1 MKKIAVIGTG
11 YVGLVSGTCFSHIG
25 NNVMCCDIDQQK
37 INNLKNGMIP
47 IYEPGL
53 EELVKENM
61 EAGRLQFTT
70 DIATAIQTADIIY
83 IAVGTPMSIT
93 GEADL
98 RYVTSVAQTIGA
110 NLNEYK
116 VIVNK
121 STVPVGTGRLVERIV
136 RENLQNKMLTF
147 DIVSNPEFLKE
158 GSAIA
163 DCMNMERAVIG
174 ATSERAAKIIEE
186 LHEPFNTN
194 IFITDLESAE
204 MIKYASNTFLAAKIS
219 FINSIANICERVGAN
234 VTEVAAGMG
243 LDSRIGSK
251 FLQAGIGYGG
261 SCFPKDTH
269 ALVHIAES
277 TGYDFQLMKSVIE
290 TNEKQ
295 RVVVIQK
302 IKDLI
307 GDLKGKTIGILGL
320 AFKPNTDDMRDAPSL
335 SIIPKL
341 LQQGAKIKAF
351 DPIAAKEAK
360 IHFGEKI
367 SYEKDPYETVMNCE
381 VCLILTE
388 WEEIK
393 TMDLEQVKQLLKQ
406 PIIVDGRNCFEPEM
420 MKKKG
425 FTYASIGRPNA
436 YGENQDEV
444 KQNNRL
450 EELGYTFEAGV

>member
-1 MKKIAVIGTG
+1 MKRIAVIGTG

-25 NNVMCCDIDQQK
+25 NSIICCDIDQQK
-37 INNLKNGMIP
+37 INNLKRGIIP

-53 EELVKENM
+53 EELLKNNV

-70 DIATAIQTADIIY
+70 DIASAIQTADIIY

-121 STVPVGTGRLVERIV
+121 STVPVGTGRLVERII
-136 RENLQNKMLTF
+136 RENLQDKKLSF
-147 DIVSNPEFLKE
+147 DVVSNPEFLKE

-163 DCMNMERAVIG
+163 DCMNMERAIIG
-174 ATSERAAKIIEE
+174 ATSDRAARLIEE

-204 MIKYASNTFLAAKIS
+204 MIKYASNTFLATKIS
-219 FINSIANICERVGAN
+219 FINSIANICERVGAD
-234 VTEVAAGMG
+234 VTDVAAGMG

-269 ALVHIAES
+269 AIVHIAES
-277 TGYDFQLMKSVIE
+277 AGYEFRLMKSVIE

-295 RVVVIQK
+295 RIVVIQK
-302 IKDLI
+302 LKELV
-307 GDLKGKTIGILGL
+307 GELKGKTIGILGL
-320 AFKPNTDDMRDAPSL
+320 AFKPNTDDMRDAPSI

-360 IHFGEKI
+360 IHFGDKI
-367 SYEKDPYETVMNCE
+367 IYEKTLYETVKDCD

-388 WEEIK
+388 WEDIK
-393 TMDLEQVKQLLKQ
+393 RMNLDQVKLLLKE
-406 PIIVDGRNCFEPEM
+406 PIIVDGRNCFEPDLMRE
-420 MKKKG
+420 KG
-425 FTYASIGRPNA
+425 FTYSSIGRSNV
-436 YGENQDEV
+436 YGEKQDGINSD
-444 KQNNRL
+444 KRL
-450 EELGYTFEAGV
+450 RKLGYSFEAGD